1 MVRRNCGLIFPFR
14 IVAVAAVLTLAAVAA
29 RAGEATATVLASQL
43 NNPRGLKFGPDGYL
57 YVAEGGLGGSAT
69 TSIDQCVQVPPPVG
83 PYSGGFTAR
92 ISKISPAGLRTTVV
106 DNLPSSQ
113 TSEALG
119 SLMSGVGDVAFI
131 GNDLYALMAG
141 AGCSHGLLD
150 TTNAVLRVNSDGT
163 TTQIADLSAFQND
176 HPVLHREDDDFEP
189 DGTWYSM
196 VAIRG
201 DLYAVEPNHGEVDR
215 IDPQTGTITRVVDV
229 SATQGHIVPTAI
241 AYRGNFFFGNLGTFP
256 VEPGSA
262 KILKLNLS
270 GRLEPWVTGL
280 TTVLGLAFDAEGR
293 LYVLESMTAA
303 GAPGPNQFGTGRV
316 VRVGRSG
323 ELETIYS
330 GLSFP
335 TAMTFG
341 PDGSL
346 YVSNL
351 GFAGPG
357 AGEIVRVTIP
367 N

>member
-1 MVRRNCGLIFPFR
+1 MIRRNRGLKFPFR
-14 IVAVAAVLTLAAVAA
+14 IVVAAAAMILTALGA
-29 RAGEATATVLASQL
+29 RAAEGTATVFASQL

-69 TSIDQCVQVPPPVG
+69 TSVDQCVQVPPPVG
-83 PYSGGFTAR
+83 PYSGGFSAR
-92 ISKISPAGLRTTVV
+92 ISKISPAGVRTTVV

-119 SLMSGVGDVAFI
+119 SLMSGVGDIAFV

-141 AGCSHGLLD
+141 AGCSHGLIG
-150 TTNAVLRVNSDGT
+150 TTNAVLRVNPEGT

-196 VAIRG
+196 VAVRG

-215 IDPQTGTITRVVDV
+215 IDPRTGAITRVVDV
-229 SATQGHIVPTAI
+229 SATQGHIVPSTI

-262 KILKLNLS
+262 KILKLTPN

-280 TTVLGLAFDAEGR
+280 TTVLGLAFDDQGR

-323 ELETIYS
+323 ETETIFS

-341 PDGSL
+341 PDGAL
-346 YVSNL
+346 YVSTL

-357 AGEIVRVTIP
+357 AGEILRVTVP
-367 N
+367 R